1 MSTEFVLAMGLII
14 FGLNLIGVFIFL
26 RLKFNHYHSLDKKKE

>member
-1 MSTEFVLAMGLII
+1 MSTELILGVGLGL

-26 RLKFNHYHSLDKKKE
+26 RIKFNQWHNLDR